1 MKIRKIMAMVILI
14 AVFALSA
21 CSSGKTGQS
30 EEDAALQQKLVGM
43 WFYPESAE
51 YDEDGNLIAFS
62 AYQFTDQALR
72 CHDVTETQVMTY
84 LMDAYKIENGRYVVT
99 ASDGTEQYAVISIKE
114 VDGKDHLFWDIET
127 KTMEFIRMTD
137 EEIEEYSIPND
148 PELAD
153 EEKALLGIGG
163 VETGSEEIMTI
174 PSALE

>member
-1 MKIRKIMAMVILI
+1 MKIRKIMAVVFLI

-21 CSSGKTGQS
+21 CSSDKTGQS
-30 EEDAALQQKLVGM
+30 EEDAALQQKLIGM

-72 CHDVTETQVMTY
+72 CHDVMETQVMTY
-84 LMDAYKIENGRYVVT
+84 LMDAYRIENGRYVVT
-99 ASDGTEQYAVISIKE
+99 ASDGTEQYAVISIRE

-137 EEIEEYSIPND
+137 EEIAEYSIPNN
-148 PELAD
+148 PELSD

-163 VETGSEEIMTI
+163 GETGSEEMITI

>member
-1 MKIRKIMAMVILI
+1 MKIRKIVAVVFLI

-30 EEDAALQQKLVGM
+30 EEDAALQQKLIGM

-72 CHDVTETQVMTY
+72 CHDVMETQVMTY
-84 LMDAYKIENGRYVVT
+84 LMDAYRIENGRYVVT
-99 ASDGTEQYAVISIKE
+99 ASDGTEQYAVISIRE

-137 EEIEEYSIPND
+137 EEIAEYSIPNNH
-148 PELAD
+148 ELSD

-163 VETGSEEIMTI
+163 GETGSEEMITI